1 MRGVTRPRA
10 RALRGAGLEYAS
22 LPILAREV
30 LMRWESCLDT
40 QSAGVLRAVFDG
52 LISYLILSYKKRPHA
67 VGPSMYKVSLTD
79 GETLTRGEELL
90 PTGRRGDEEA
100 EISGRS

>member
-1 MRGVTRPRA
+1 MA
-10 RALRGAGLEYAS
+10 RALRGAGLESAS

-52 LISYLILSYKKRPHA
+52 LISYLILSDTA
-67 VGPSMYKVSLTD
+67 VKPLRVDRFAVQLTNWSY
-79 GETLTRGEELL
+79 L
-90 PTGRRGDEEA
+90 PRSVPTALQLSDRSDRSPASEQESPGDREH
-100 EISGRS
+100 